1 MLYCGNRYVNQV
13 SVRRHQQLTKCI
25 GYSTG
30 AKATSSTTTKSET
43 SPAPSHTSVKKGE
56 RHSGRKTVINEQV
69 LTDSA
74 SQEGSDSSFS
84 AGMECTHTHT
94 APQSME
100 CTPTFVLLISTL
112 LSNDET

>member
-1 MLYCGNRYVNQV
+1 MNQV

-43 SPAPSHTSVKKGE
+43 SPAPSHTSVKKGD

-69 LTDSA
+69 LTDST

-84 AGMECTHTHT
+84 AGMECTHTRTHT
-94 APQSME
+94 HAHTHTEVWNVHTHARTHTDSL
-100 CTPTFVLLISTL
+100 PTYLCC
-112 LSNDET
+112 

>member
-1 MLYCGNRYVNQV
+1 MLYCVNRYVNQV

-43 SPAPSHTSVKKGE
+43 SPAPSHTSVKKGD
-56 RHSGRKTVINEQV
+56 RHSGRKTIISEQV

-84 AGMECTHTHT
+84 AGMECIHTRTHTD
-94 APQSME
+94 SL
-100 CTPTFVLLISTL
+100 PTHLCC
-112 LSNDET
+112 